1 MFMWLLAVDHP
12 HNVLLLL
19 LLLLLLLF
27 HNELYI

>member
-12 HNVLLLL
+12 HIVLLL

>member
-1 MFMWLLAVDHP
+1 MFMWLLAVDYP
-12 HNVLLLL
+12 HTLFLLL